1 MGYEVAIALAGSTAA
16 IIDKPQP
23 EAGERALMAPFFF
36 TLSMFASAL
45 LLFLVEPMVARM
57 LLPLLGGTPAVW
69 NTCLVFFQLVLL
81 AGYLYA
87 HAAMRWMGRRT
98 QLAVHIAVVVA
109 ALLVLPVSISPRGM
123 PTALENPAQWILLTL
138 AAIVGL
144 PFFALS
150 ASTPILQKWF
160 TQTSHK
166 SAADPYFLYA
176 ASNAGSLVGLLGYPL
191 LVEPILPLSLQTHI
205 WSFGYAGLLALVAMC
220 AALVWRARAATAHQ
234 DTGQDADENTGK
246 GAHGSL
252 ALRTRAR
259 WVALAFVPSSLMLGV
274 TTALTADVPA
284 IPFFWVLPLAIYL
297 LSFVLVFAKK
307 PPVPREML
315 VRRLPFLIL
324 IALIP
329 TVTKTRLPIALLLV
343 LYLLVLFAVA
353 MVCHGEL
360 ARSRPGISRL
370 TEFYL
375 WISLG
380 GVLGGIFNSLIA
392 PVVFSSVV
400 EFPLAL
406 ILAALLRIVP
416 DMKGN
421 SKRTR
426 TGDWLLPALLGFSM
440 AAVIAVVRH
449 QGIKPGLLANSLIF
463 GYSILWCLSFGRRPL
478 RFALGLTAV
487 LLASSTWTGQFGRI
501 LHTERSFFGVSRV
514 TNENADQFRYLFHG
528 GTIHGTQSL
537 DKAHSREPLAYY
549 TKTGPVG
556 QVFEELSADNVAIV
570 GLGAGAM
577 ACYMR
582 SGQALTWY
590 EIDPSVK
597 RIATDPRYFTFLS
610 QCAPE
615 ARIVMGDARLSLRAA
630 QDGSY
635 SLIILDA
642 FSGDSVPVHLLTR
655 EALQLYMKKLAPGG
669 ALAFHISNLYLDLA
683 PTLGN
688 QARDARLVSLVRDDT
703 AVSQAEMDG
712 GKFPSRWLVMARSE
726 RDLGGLARDARWRP
740 APMKRGTR
748 VWTDDYS
755 NLLGMIRWR

>member
-1 MGYEVAIALAGSTAA
+1 
-16 IIDKPQP
+16 
-23 EAGERALMAPFFF
+23 MAPFCFA
-36 TLSMFASAL
+36 LSMFASAL

-69 NTCLVFFQLVLL
+69 NTCLVFFQIVLL

-87 HAAMRWMGRRT
+87 HAAMRWMGKRT
-98 QLAVHIAVVVA
+98 QIAVHIAVVAA
-109 ALLVLPVSISPRGM
+109 ALLVLPVSISARDIPTGM
-123 PTALENPAQWILLTL
+123 ENPAQWILITL
-138 AAIVGL
+138 AAVVGL

-160 TQTSHK
+160 SQTSHK

-191 LVEPILPLSLQTHI
+191 LVEPVLPLSLQTHF
-205 WSFGYAGLLALVAMC
+205 WAFGYAGLLALVAMC
-220 AALVWRARAATAHQ
+220 AALVWRTQAVTAPHN
-234 DTGQDADENTGK
+234 AEENT
-246 GAHGSL
+246 HERL
-252 ALRTRAR
+252 ALRTLAR

-284 IPFFWVLPLAIYL
+284 IPFFWVLPLALYL

-307 PPVPREML
+307 PPVPHEML

-329 TVTKTRLPIALLLV
+329 TVTKSRLPIAVLLV

-360 ARSRPGISRL
+360 ARSRPGIGRL

-380 GVLGGIFNSLIA
+380 GVLGGIFNSLVA

-406 ILAALLRIVP
+406 ILAALLRTAP
-416 DMKGN
+416 DI
-421 SKRTR
+421 KRAR
-426 TGDWLLPALLGFSM
+426 TGDWLLPALLGVSM

-449 QGIKPGLLANSLIF
+449 EGLKPGTLTNSLIF
-463 GYSILWCLSFGRRPL
+463 GYSILWCLSFGQRPL

-501 LHTERSFFGVSRV
+501 LHTERSFFGVSRI

-528 GTIHGTQSL
+528 GTIHGVQSL
-537 DKAHSREPLAYY
+537 DKAHSREPLSYY

-556 QVFEELSADNVAIV
+556 QVFEELPAGNVAIV

-582 SGQALTWY
+582 SGQALTYY

-597 RIATDPRYFTFLS
+597 RIATDPRYFTFLA
-610 QCAPE
+610 QCAPD
-615 ARIVMGDARLSLRAA
+615 ASIVMGDARLSLRTA
-630 QDGSY
+630 QDGVY

-669 ALAFHISNLYLDLA
+669 VVAFHISNLYLDLA

-688 QARDARLVSLVRDDT
+688 QARDAGLVSLVREDT
-703 AVSQAEMDG
+703 AVSQAEIDG

-726 RDLGGLARDARWRP
+726 SDLGGLARDARWRP
-740 APMKRGTR
+740 APMNRGTR